1 MGTQAIPPTF
11 LSPTANS
18 WKVKAR
24 FLAGVWLLMVFVVA
38 TVYRSNLMA
47 MLISPKVK
55 LPFDSLEELG
65 HTDITVWAP
74 TGSLF
79 HDAVNVSCDL
89 RWKPVSA

>member
-1 MGTQAIPPTF
+1 M
-11 LSPTANS
+11 
-18 WKVKAR
+18 KAR

-55 LPFDSLEELG
+55 LPFDSLEELSL
-65 HTDITVWAP
+65 TDITVWAP

-79 HDAVNVSCDL
+79 HDAMNVSKEL
-89 RWKPVSA
+89 